1 MQKSVRDFGLMGLG
15 LGKLNIK
22 SMRKATILS
31 LSLIVVTSIGLSSC
45 ATLFGK
51 KTHALA
57 VGSDPSGADVYV
69 NGFKMGTTPVEL
81 NLKADKSYTIE
92 YRKEGY
98 QSITRVVNTKVGA
111 GWIVLDVLGGLIPV
125 IVDAATGNW
134 NKLDQDAVNA
144 VLEEQ
149 Q

>member
-1 MQKSVRDFGLMGLG
+1 
-15 LGKLNIK
+15 
-22 SMRKATILS
+22 MRKIILTISACVFMLLS
-31 LSLIVVTSIGLSSC
+31 FNSC

-51 KTHALA
+51 KSHALA
-57 VGSDPSGADVYV
+57 IGSEPRGAEVYV

-92 YRKEGY
+92 FRKEGY
-98 QSITRVVNTKVGA
+98 QNVSRVVNTKVGA
-111 GWIVLDVLGGLIPV
+111 GWIVLDVLGGVIPV

-149 Q
+149 N

>member
-1 MQKSVRDFGLMGLG
+1 MKKILFISV
-15 LGKLNIK
+15 
-22 SMRKATILS
+22 A
-31 LSLIVVTSIGLSSC
+31 LITLCGISSC

-57 VGSDPSGADVYV
+57 VSSDPRGAEVYV
-69 NGFKMGTTPVEL
+69 NGFKMGVTPVEL

-98 QSITRVVNTKVGA
+98 ESVTRVVNTKVGA
-111 GWIVLDVLGGLIPV
+111 GWIILDVLGGLIPV

-144 VLEEQ
+144 ALIEQ
-149 Q
+149 NK

>member
-1 MQKSVRDFGLMGLG
+1 
-15 LGKLNIK
+15 
-22 SMRKATILS
+22 MRKITLTLS
-31 LSLIVVTSIGLSSC
+31 VCVFMLLAFNSC

-51 KTHALA
+51 KSHALA
-57 VGSDPSGADVYV
+57 IGSEPRGAEVYV

-92 YRKEGY
+92 FRKEGY
-98 QSITRVVNTKVGA
+98 QSVSRVVNTKVGA
-111 GWIVLDVLGGLIPV
+111 GWIVLDVLGGIIPV

-149 Q
+149 N